1 MATKQSPGGHPL
13 QRQCSLDFGSQPEIT
28 QSEPVSVRCTHCGK
42 KTTVPRWFAAKG
54 VALHFCGDRCRRLW
68 RNDHRSDV
76 RLKRRP
82 GYRGGNW
89 QSVARSIR
97 DRDGYRCRSCGVSE
111 ETLGRELD
119 VHHVVPFRSFDSAVR
134 ANGADNLISVCSSC
148 HKKMEEKGYESL
160 PLFGKGEA
168 PWR

>member
-1 MATKQSPGGHPL
+1 MATKQSPGRPL
-13 QRQCSLDFGSQPEIT
+13 HRQFSLDFASKSEIT
-28 QSEPVSVRCTHCGK
+28 QSEPANVKCTHCGK
-42 KTTVPRWFAAKG
+42 KTTVPRWFEAKG
-54 VALHFCGDRCRRLW
+54 VELHFCGDRCRRLW

-89 QSVARSIR
+89 PTVARNIR

-111 ETLGRELD
+111 ETLGRQLD
-119 VHHVVPFRSFDSAVR
+119 VHHVVPFRSFDSAIR
-134 ANGADNLISVCSSC
+134 ANAADNLISVCPSC
-148 HKKMEEKGYESL
+148 HKKMEEEGYENL